1 MSAVLEIKS
10 IAQLPKTYAVW
21 FLDIWGVLH
30 NGVRPYM
37 GAVDACQTFRA
48 QGGRVILVSNSPRPR
63 EGVALQLDA
72 VGVPRDAFDAILTS
86 GDVSRALI
94 AAHDGETVF
103 HLGPERDLPVYRGLN
118 VTLGDPGKARAVVCT
133 GLFDDEIETPDDY
146 RDCLAACHVRG
157 LEMICVNPDLK
168 VERGG
173 RIIYCAGAL
182 AQAYQ
187 AIGGKVLY
195 AGKPHKPIYDAAM
208 RIAGEVCDGT
218 IEAAKVLAIG
228 DGAKTDI
235 AGAIAAGID
244 AVYVASKVNME
255 HDEMLAQ
262 AAERL
267 FAESHKRPI
276 AVMRT
281 LVW

>member
-187 AIGGKVLY
+187 AIGGKVIY

>member
-10 IAQLPKTYAVW
+10 ITQLPKTYAVW

-30 NGVRPYM
+30 NGVRPYS

-48 QGGRVILVSNSPRPR
+48 QGGRVVLVSNSPRPR

-72 VGVPRDAFDAILTS
+72 VGVPRDAYDAILTS
-86 GDVSRALI
+86 GDVSRGLI

-118 VTLGDPGKARAVVCT
+118 VTLGDPGEARAVVCT
-133 GLFDDEIETPDDY
+133 GLFDDEVETPDDY

-187 AIGGKVLY
+187 EIGGKVLY
-195 AGKPHKPIYDAAM
+195 AGKPHKPIYDAAL
-208 RIAGEVCDGT
+208 RIAGEVCEGT

-255 HDEMLAQ
+255 HDETLAQ

-267 FAESHKRPI
+267 FADSHKRPI
-276 AVMRT
+276 AVMRA

>member
-10 IAQLPKTYAVW
+10 ITQLPKTYAVW

-30 NGVRPYM
+30 NGVRPYS

-48 QGGRVILVSNSPRPR
+48 QGGRVVLVSNSPRPR
-63 EGVALQLDA
+63 EVVALQLDA
-72 VGVPRDAFDAILTS
+72 VGVPRDAYDAILTS
-86 GDVSRALI
+86 GDVSRGLI

-118 VTLGDPGKARAVVCT
+118 VTLGDPGEARAVVCT
-133 GLFDDEIETPDDY
+133 GLFDDEVETPDDY
-146 RDCLAACHVRG
+146 RDCLAACHARG
-157 LEMICVNPDLK
+157 LEMICVNPDIK

-187 AIGGKVLY
+187 EIGGKVLY
-195 AGKPHKPIYDAAM
+195 AGKPHKPIYDAAL
-208 RIAGEVCDGT
+208 RIAGEVCEGT

-255 HDEMLAQ
+255 HDETLAQ

-267 FAESHKRPI
+267 FADSHKRPI
-276 AVMRT
+276 AVMRA

>member
-10 IAQLPKTYAVW
+10 ITQLPKTYAVW

-30 NGVRPYM
+30 NGVRPYS

-48 QGGRVILVSNSPRPR
+48 QGGRVVLVSNSPRPR

-72 VGVPRDAFDAILTS
+72 VGVPRDAYDAILTS
-86 GDVSRALI
+86 GDVSRGLI

-118 VTLGDPGKARAVVCT
+118 VTLGDPGEARAVVCT
-133 GLFDDEIETPDDY
+133 GLFDDEVETPDDY
-146 RDCLAACHVRG
+146 RDCLAACHARG

-187 AIGGKVLY
+187 EIGGKVLY

-208 RIAGEVCDGT
+208 RIAGEVCEGT

-255 HDEMLAQ
+255 HDETLAE

-267 FAESHKRPI
+267 FADPVKRPI
-276 AVMRT
+276 AVMRA

>member
-1 MSAVLEIKS
+1 MPPVLEIKS

-30 NGVRPYM
+30 NGVRPYT
-37 GAVDACQTFRA
+37 GAVDACQMFRA
-48 QGGRVILVSNSPRPR
+48 QGGRVVLVSNSPRPR

-72 VGVPRDAFDAILTS
+72 VGVPRDAYDAILTS

-94 AAHDGETVF
+94 AAHDGKIVF

-118 VTLGDPGKARAVVCT
+118 VTLGDPGEARAVVCT
-133 GLFDDEIETPDDY
+133 GLFDDEVETPDDY
-146 RDCLAACHVRG
+146 RDCLAACHARG

-208 RIAGEVCDGT
+208 RIAGEVCGGT

-255 HDEMLAQ
+255 HDETLAH

-267 FAESHKRPI
+267 FADSHKRPI
-276 AVMRT
+276 AVMRA

>member
-10 IAQLPKTYAVW
+10 ITQLPKTYAVW

-30 NGVRPYM
+30 NGVRPYS

-48 QGGRVILVSNSPRPR
+48 QGGRVVLVSNSPRPR

-72 VGVPRDAFDAILTS
+72 VGVPRDAYDAILTS
-86 GDVSRALI
+86 GDVSRGLI

-118 VTLGDPGKARAVVCT
+118 VTLGDPGEARAVVCT
-133 GLFDDEIETPDDY
+133 GLFDDEVETPDDY
-146 RDCLAACHVRG
+146 RDCLAACHARG
-157 LEMICVNPDLK
+157 LEMICVNPDIK

-187 AIGGKVLY
+187 EIGGKVLY
-195 AGKPHKPIYDAAM
+195 AGKPHKPIYDAAL
-208 RIAGEVCDGT
+208 RIAGEVCEGT

-255 HDEMLAQ
+255 HDETLAQ

-267 FAESHKRPI
+267 FADSHKRPI
-276 AVMRT
+276 AVMRA
-281 LVW
+281 LIW

>member
-21 FLDIWGVLH
+21 FVDIWGVLH

-48 QGGRVILVSNSPRPR
+48 QGGRVVLVSNSPRPR

-72 VGVPRDAFDAILTS
+72 VGVPRDAYDAILTS

-94 AAHDGETVF
+94 AAHDGDTVF

-118 VTLGDPGKARAVVCT
+118 VTLGDPGEARAVVCT
-133 GLFDDEIETPDDY
+133 GLFDDEVETPDDY
-146 RDCLAACHVRG
+146 RDCLAACHACG
-157 LEMICVNPDLK
+157 LEMICVNPDIK

-187 AIGGKVLY
+187 EIGGKVLY

-208 RIAGEVCDGT
+208 RIASEVCGGPLDA
-218 IEAAKVLAIG
+218 EKVLAIG
-228 DGAKTDI
+228 DGVKTDI

-255 HDEMLAQ
+255 HDETLIQ

-267 FAESHKRPI
+267 FASPVKRPI
-276 AVMRT
+276 AVMRA

>member
-48 QGGRVILVSNSPRPR
+48 QGGRVVLVSNSPRPR

-72 VGVPRDAFDAILTS
+72 VGVPRDAYDAILTS
-86 GDVSRALI
+86 GDVSRTLI
-94 AAHDGETVF
+94 ATHDGGTVF

-118 VTLGDPGKARAVVCT
+118 VTLGDPGEACAVVCT
-133 GLFDDEIETPDDY
+133 GLFDDEVETPDDY
-146 RDCLAACHVRG
+146 RDCLAACHARG

-208 RIAGEVCDGT
+208 RIAGEVCGGT

-255 HDEMLAQ
+255 HDETLAQ

-267 FAESHKRPI
+267 FADSHKRPI
-276 AVMRT
+276 AVMRA